1 MKTNLFSS
9 LLIVALATALNTFAG
24 PPAQPHV
31 GSAEFEKLKA
41 LAGTWQGSADM
52 GQGPMSFT
60 VHYRVTS
67 GGSVVEERLFADT
80 PKEML
85 TIYHDKGGKLALTH
99 YCALCNRPAM
109 SLTNAGENSLAF
121 ELIKDSDIAV
131 DKEMHMHNLVLTFND
146 ADHITHEWTVYNGGK
161 AEPCHGFKLE
171 RVKK

>member
-1 MKTNLFSS
+1 MKSKLVSS
-9 LLIVALATALNTFAG
+9 LLVVALSTALNTFAG

-41 LAGTWQGSADM
+41 LAGTWQGSTDM

-60 VHYRVTS
+60 VQYRVTS

-85 TIYHDKGGKLALTH
+85 TVYHDKDGKLALTH

-109 SLTNAGENSLAF
+109 SLTKAGENSLSF
-121 ELIKDSDIAV
+121 QLTKDSGIDV
-131 DKEMHMHNLVLTFND
+131 EKEMHMHNLVLTFDD
-146 ADHITHEWTVYNGGK
+146 ADHITHEWTVYEGGK
-161 AEPCHGFKLE
+161 PQPCHGFKLE
-171 RVKK
+171 RMKK

>member
-1 MKTNLFSS
+1 MKSKLLSS
-9 LLIVALATALNTFAG
+9 LLTVAFAATLNSFAG
-24 PPAQPHV
+24 PPAQPYV
-31 GSAEFEKLKA
+31 GSAEFEKLKT
-41 LAGTWQGSADM
+41 LAGSWQGTTDM
-52 GQGPMSFT
+52 GQGPMAFT
-60 VHYRVTS
+60 VQYRVTS
-67 GGSVVEERLFADT
+67 GGSAVEERLFADT

-109 SLTNAGENSLAF
+109 SLTKAGENSLAF
-121 ELIKDSDIAV
+121 ELTKDSDIDV
-131 DKEMHMHNLVLTFND
+131 EKEMHMHNLVLTFND